1 MTQTNERD
9 FTLDNGNG
17 FQSLEQILIE
27 RRARLGKQD
36 WFWSMALDISS
47 AYVEELRKFEVCRTI
62 LNKAMEESDGTE
74 PDVWEI
80 CKHEERLKESLH
92 TLCKLMAMWFSE
104 IMDPD
109 QLVKHPLR
117 SNGSGNPGQNPRQP
131 K

>member
-1 MTQTNERD
+1 
-9 FTLDNGNG
+9 
-17 FQSLEQILIE
+17 
-27 RRARLGKQD
+27 
-36 WFWSMALDISS
+36 MALDISS
-47 AYVEELRKFEVCRTI
+47 AYVEELRRFEICRTI

-104 IMDPD
+104 IMDPE

-117 SNGSGNPGQNPRQP
+117 GNNTDNTNQLPPLPR
-131 K
+131 